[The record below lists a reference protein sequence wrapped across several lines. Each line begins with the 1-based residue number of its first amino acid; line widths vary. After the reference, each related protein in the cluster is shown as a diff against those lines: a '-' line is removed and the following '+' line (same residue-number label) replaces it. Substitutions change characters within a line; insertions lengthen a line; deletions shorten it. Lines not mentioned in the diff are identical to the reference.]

1 MQGGNLML
9 NTIIGKL
16 ITKLIEQKRY
26 PRDIL
31 AEMLYLTERDL
42 LLVEQGKQSLS
53 IGQFIEVLEHL
64 GYFKKP
70 YITRLETDYKK

>member
-1 MQGGNLML
+1 ML

-16 ITKLIEQKRY
+16 ITMLIDQKRY

-42 LLVEQGKQSLS
+42 LQVEKGKKSLS
-53 IGQFIEVLEHL
+53 IGQFIEALEHL

-70 YITRLETDYKK
+70 FIKRLETDCKK